1 VGGRQS
7 PGVVSLERL
16 ATRIPAHNLLN
27 LKLGSNVVVLAMQIP
42 RFLFLPIALLVLYG
56 CASTPSP
63 SSAPLRVKASDTTAS
78 KAADTAVSMLG
89 KPYKYGGNTPT
100 GFDCSG
106 LVHYSYSRVGVDV
119 SRDTRTL
126 KTQTSLTR
134 VSDLRRGDLLF
145 FDQEGQKSSHVGIFI
160 GDGRFVHAPS
170 TGGKVRT
177 EKLDAKYW
185 QKHFVEARR
194 V

>member
-1 VGGRQS
+1 M
-7 PGVVSLERL
+7 
-16 ATRIPAHNLLN
+16 
-27 LKLGSNVVVLAMQIP
+27 KIP
-42 RFLFLPIALLVLYG
+42 RFLLLPITLLALLHG
-56 CASTPSP
+56 CASTPSL
-63 SSAPLRVKASDTTAS
+63 SSSTVRVKTSDTTA
-78 KAADTAVSMLG
+78 
-89 KPYKYGGNTPT
+89 T

>member
-1 VGGRQS
+1 
-7 PGVVSLERL
+7 
-16 ATRIPAHNLLN
+16 
-27 LKLGSNVVVLAMQIP
+27 MQIS
-42 RFLFLPIALLVLYG
+42 RFLFVPIVLLALYG
-56 CASTPSP
+56 CASTPSS
-63 SSAPLRVKASDTTAS
+63 SSAPARLKASDTVAS
-78 KAADTAVSMLG
+78 RAADTAVSMLG

-106 LVHYSYSRVGVDV
+106 LVYYSYSRVGIEV
-119 SRDTRTL
+119 SRDTHTL

-177 EKLDAKYW
+177 EKLDANYW
-185 QKHFVEARR
+185 HKHFVEARR